1 MKRRLQVLL
10 IASAA
15 MGTAWAAE
23 DPFAGR
29 WKMDLSKS
37 TMVDEMKVAS
47 AGGNQYSFD
56 FGGGAG
62 EKIKVDGTDQ
72 PGMFGTTLAVTAE
85 APDRWKVVRK
95 KDGRTMLIGKWT
107 LSGDGAT
114 LTDDYTELDAQG
126 SPATHLLY
134 KYQRTGGGSGFA
146 GDWVSTSQ
154 PTDPMVVEIAVWEG
168 DGLALTRHGGVTRH
182 VKFDGK
188 AYPAEGANVPAGYG
202 TSGRRVDGRTVELTD
217 TIGDKARDRQTMTV
231 SEDGKRLTMTMTP
244 VGRARPSVMVFER
257 E

>member
-1 MKRRLQVLL
+1 MKGALQVLL
-10 IASAA
+10 IVGLAV
-15 MGTAWAAE
+15 GTVWAAE
-23 DPFAGR
+23 NPFAGR
-29 WKMDLSKS
+29 WKMDPSKS

-56 FGGGAG
+56 FGGGTG

-107 LSGDGAT
+107 LSADGRT
-114 LTDDYTELDAQG
+114 LTDDYTELDAKG

-134 KYQRTGGGSGFA
+134 KYERMGGGLGFS
-146 GDWVSTSQ
+146 GDWVSSSQ
-154 PTDPMVVEIAVWEG
+154 PTDTVVVEIAVWEG
-168 DGLALTRHGGVTRH
+168 DGLALTRRSVTRH

-188 AYPAEGANVPAGYG
+188 AYPAEGANLPAGYG
-202 TSGRRVDGRTVELTD
+202 TSGRRVDARTVELTD
-217 TIGDKARDRQTMTV
+217 KIGDKARDSQTMTV
-231 SEDGKRLTMTMTP
+231 SEDGKTLTMRMTP